1 MRSRV
6 AVLAAGT
13 LVLSTPLSI
22 PASAQTVAQT
32 APQAKPVTAAKPAAA
47 KTATNRYAQ
56 VNLVSDVAGK
66 AAVTDPKLVNPWG
79 LAMGKTLWV
88 SGAGTGVATV
98 YSGNAKKEQTEVAI
112 PGGTPTGQV
121 INTSTDE
128 FMIKDKPAQFI
139 FASPSGAITAWNAE
153 VNPKNAVIAAFTK
166 NADYKGLAVMETN
179 KGSFLLA
186 PSFSHGRVHV
196 YDSEFDRVA
205 LSRSQFRDPRMPSNY
220 SPFNVEVVGNVIMVA
235 YAKRDPATGKA
246 VPGKGNG
253 FVSRFSANGRFLGRF
268 AQRGALN
275 APWAMI
281 QAPRGFGALAG
292 AVLVGN
298 FGDGHVNA
306 YNARSGRWLGA
317 LKSSNNQ
324 PIVLEGLWDLEPGTE
339 ANGGTNSVWFAAG
352 IDKAQ
357 HGLLGVLR
365 PSDAGPLP
373 GAGSAS
379 APSAS
384 PAATPKPSASTTPT
398 SSAGGSN
405 YSY

>member
-6 AVLAAGT
+6 AVLTAGT

-22 PASAQTVAQT
+22 PASAQT
-32 APQAKPVTAAKPAAA
+32 APQAKPATAAKPAAKPAA
-47 KTATNRYAQ
+47 KSASNRYAQ
-56 VNLVSDVAGK
+56 VNLVSDVPGK
-66 AAVTDPKLVNPWG
+66 APVTDPKLVNPWG

-121 INTSTDE
+121 VNMSQDE
-128 FMIKDKPAQFI
+128 FLIKDKPATFI

-166 NADYKGLAVMETN
+166 NADYKGLAVMKTN
-179 KGSFLLA
+179 KGAFLLA
-186 PSFSHGRVHV
+186 PSFSHGRIHV
-196 YDSEFDRVA
+196 YDAEFDRVR
-205 LSRSQFRDPRMPSNY
+205 LTHSQFRDPRMPRDY
-220 SPFNVEVVGNVIMVA
+220 APFNVEVVGNVIMVA
-235 YAKRDPATGKA
+235 YAKRDATTGKA
-246 VPGKGNG
+246 VPGRGLG
-253 FVSRFSANGRFLGRF
+253 FVSRFSANGRYLGRF

-281 QAPRGFGALAG
+281 RAPRGFGALAG

-298 FGDGHVNA
+298 FGDGQVNA
-306 YNARSGRWLGA
+306 FNARSGRYLGA
-317 LKSSNNQ
+317 LRQSNGQ
-324 PIVLEGLWDLEPGTE
+324 PIVLEGLWDLEPGT
-339 ANGGTNSVWFAAG
+339 ATNGGENSVWFAAG

-379 APSAS
+379 S
-384 PAATPKPSASTTPT
+384 PAATATPKPSASTAPT
-398 SSAGGSN
+398 SSAGGN
-405 YSY
+405 YGY

>member
-6 AVLAAGT
+6 AVLTAGT

-22 PASAQTVAQT
+22 PASAQT
-32 APQAKPVTAAKPAAA
+32 APQAKPATVKVTG
-47 KTATNRYAQ
+47 TTTSTNRFAQ
-56 VNLVSDVAGK
+56 VNLVSDVPGK
-66 AAVTDPKLVNPWG
+66 APVTDPKLVNPWG

-121 INTSTDE
+121 VNTSQDE
-128 FMIKDKPAQFI
+128 FLIKDKPATFI

-166 NADYKGLAVMETN
+166 NADYKGLAVMNTN
-179 KGSFLLA
+179 RGAFLLA
-186 PSFSHGRVHV
+186 PSFSHGKIHV
-196 YDSEFDRVA
+196 YDSEFDRVR
-205 LSRSQFRDPRMPSNY
+205 LSRSQFRDPRMPGDY
-220 SPFNVEVVGNVIMVA
+220 APFNVEVVGNVIMVA
-235 YAKRDPATGKA
+235 YAKRDAVTGKA
-246 VPGKGNG
+246 VPGRGNG

-268 AQRGALN
+268 ANRGALN

-281 QAPRGFGALAG
+281 RAPRGFGALAG

-298 FGDGHVNA
+298 FGDGLVNA
-306 YNARSGRWLGA
+306 YNARTGRYLGPLRQTNGQA
-317 LKSSNNQ
+317 IQ
-324 PIVLEGLWDLEPGTE
+324 LEGLWDLEPGT
-339 ANGGTNSVWFAAG
+339 ATNGGENSVWFAAG

-373 GAGSAS
+373 GAASTPAPSVS
-379 APSAS
+379 AP
-384 PAATPKPSASTTPT
+384 ATPKPSAATTPT
-398 SSAGGSN
+398 SSAGGM
-405 YSY
+405 YGY